1 MSARA
6 AIYLDSNAGAPLR
19 PQVLEALLPFLQD
32 PSRIVPNPSSVHS
45 HGRRGRRALTDAR
58 EQVACS
64 LGSETNPLSVTFT
77 SSGTEA
83 NQLAIRSELEPRLK
97 SGGSPHWI
105 LTAVEHDSVLRCV
118 RWLESNGGS
127 VSFLPVASSGEILW
141 EELPGLL
148 QPETALVS
156 AIWVNNETGVISK
169 APESVRSVLLNR
181 GIPLHG
187 DAAQAWGKLELSAAK
202 SGYDH
207 IALSGHKIGAL
218 GGIGALWSLDASGV
232 ESTLFGLQE
241 FERRG
246 GTENLLGAISLGAA
260 AGCLKPS
267 EWTRDVAISRDRL
280 QRRVVDRVPGSRI
293 HGGHAAHRVANTLNL
308 GFDGLEKPG
317 LVPALDLEGYSV
329 SSGSACSSG
338 VEKASHVLLAMGMKV
353 GSAKSAIRISLSEP
367 LSESEEA
374 RFVDALSKCVERLRS
389 R

>member
-45 HGRRGRRALTDAR
+45 HGRQGRRALAFAR
-58 EQVACS
+58 EQIACS
-64 LGSETNPLSVTFT
+64 LGSATNPQSVTFT

-83 NQLAIRSELEPRLK
+83 NQLAIRSVLEPRLR
-97 SGGSPHWI
+97 SERSPHWI
-105 LTAVEHDSVLRCV
+105 LSTVEHDSVLRCV
-118 RWLESNGGS
+118 RWLEANGGS
-127 VSFLPVASSGEILW
+127 VSYLPVAPSGEMLW

-148 QPETALVS
+148 RPETSLVS
-156 AIWVNNETGVISK
+156 AIWVNNETGVVSV
-169 APESVRSVLLNR
+169 APDSIRSALSSR

-187 DAAQAWGKLELSAAK
+187 DAAQAWGKLELSAAE
-202 SGYDH
+202 SGFDH

-218 GGIGALWSLDASGV
+218 GGIGALWSRDPGSV
-232 ESTLFGLQE
+232 VSPLFGLQE

-246 GTENLLGAISLGAA
+246 GTENLVGAISLGAA
-260 AGCLKPS
+260 AACLKPR
-267 EWTRDVAISRDRL
+267 EWSQEVAISRDRL
-280 QRRVVDRVPGSRI
+280 QRRVVDRVPGSRV
-293 HGGHAAHRVANTLNL
+293 HGGQADHRIANTLNL

-338 VEKASHVLLAMGMKV
+338 VEKASHVLLAMGLNV